1 MKSSSSLF
9 PVALMRADT
18 LGSDLLEDTYLL
30 KPNNSPDLT
39 AQIALTRLGCQ
50 QQQSRG
56 VPVVL
61 LHGSFSNRGFWL
73 SNAGIGLA
81 AALLSAGYDPWL
93 LEMRGH
99 GDSPINRD
107 YKNNSIEGYA
117 QFDLPAVQAFV
128 KEQTG
133 QSAAWVGH
141 SMGGV
146 TIATSLAGGHLQEE
160 DISTVVLLG
169 SQVTRYPWLLRLPLA
184 RLIARLLLLKKS
196 VIKGGQIGPEQEP
209 VGIAKEFARW
219 AGLLNG
225 WKPKK
230 GKTYWHG
237 WRQITTPVLAFGAK
251 KDRGDP
257 ATACRKL
264 VEATAGEHAFY
275 LLSQKE
281 GFAKDY
287 GHVDMV
293 VSKEAATD
301 VWPKV
306 ITWLDQHK

>member
-18 LGSDLLEDTYLL
+18 LGSDLMEDTYLL

-39 AQIALTRLGCQ
+39 AQVALTRIGGQ
-50 QQQSRG
+50 QQQDRG
-56 VPVVL
+56 TPVIL

-73 SNAGIGLA
+73 SNSGIGLA
-81 AALLSAGYDPWL
+81 AALLEAGYDPWL

-99 GDSPINRD
+99 GDSPVNRE
-107 YKNNSIEGYA
+107 YKKNCIEDYA
-117 QFDLPAVQAFV
+117 QFDLPSVQAFV
-128 KEQTG
+128 HEQTG
-133 QSAAWVGH
+133 KSAFWIGH

-146 TIATSLAGGHLQEE
+146 TLATSLAAQHL
-160 DISTVVLLG
+160 DIAKVAGVVLFG
-169 SQVTRYPWLLRLPLA
+169 SQVSRYPWLLRLPFFRLA
-184 RLIARLLLLKKS
+184 ARLLLLKKT
-196 VIKGGQIGPEQEP
+196 VIKGGNIGPEQEP
-209 VGIAKEFARW
+209 VGVAREFARW
-219 AGLLNG
+219 AGLFHG

-230 GKTYWHG
+230 GKSYWHG
-237 WRQITTPVLAFGAK
+237 WRQVSVPILGFGAK

-257 ATACRKL
+257 AKCCRKL
-264 VEATAGEHAFY
+264 VDATAGEHAFY
-275 LLSQKE
+275 LLSKKE

-301 VWPKV
+301 IWPKV